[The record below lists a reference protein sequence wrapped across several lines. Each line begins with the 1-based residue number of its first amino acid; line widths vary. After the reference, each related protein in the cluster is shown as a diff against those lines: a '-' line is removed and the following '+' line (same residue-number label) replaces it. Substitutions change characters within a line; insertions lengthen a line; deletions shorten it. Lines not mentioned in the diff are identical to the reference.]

1 MGIMIIIAVIISAV
15 SLYDFYDTHNWQQL
29 TSSNRNSVVFENRNK
44 KYGAYSLRKDYN
56 DMFAIIIAAVAG
68 GLFLIMILFTSTR
81 TVYVPIAALPV
92 TDTIQ
97 LAIPAPP
104 VEDILEPTPMKI
116 KEGGGGSGTPS
127 DAVYDPTPDPQI
139 KKEDTQPNP
148 DHAIKSGK
156 GNKTTGENKDNKA
169 STTVKA
175 PNPFGSGGSGG
186 GDQGGR
192 GKGFGNDEGNGSGNG
207 SGDGSGTAKRVRLT
221 TPNTDEITTDQSC
234 TVFMKLTINAEG
246 DVIRCDNIS
255 SKTTTTDQRIINKVI
270 SIVKSQVKYSKKPG
284 ASPESTT
291 FSISLKAT

>member
-29 TSSNRNSVVFENRNK
+29 TSSARNSVVFEHRNK

-68 GLFLIMILFTSTR
+68 GLFLLLILFTSTR
-81 TVYVPIAALPV
+81 TVYIAVAALPE
-92 TDTIQ
+92 TDTTQ
-97 LAIPAPP
+97 LIIPAPP

-127 DAVYDPTPDPQI
+127 DAPFDPTPDPQI
-139 KKEDTQPNP
+139 KKQDTQKNP
-148 DHAIKSGK
+148 DEAVKSGQ
-156 GNKTTGENKDNKA
+156 GNKNTGENKDNKA

-186 GDQGGR
+186 GDKGGR
-192 GKGFGNDEGNGSGNG
+192 GKGFGNDEGNGSGVG
-207 SGDGSGTAKRVRLT
+207 KGDGSGTTKRVRLNN
-221 TPNTDEITTDQSC
+221 PNTDEISTDQSC
-234 TVFMKLTINAEG
+234 DIHLKLTINAEG

-255 SKTTTTDQRIINKVI
+255 SLTTTTDQRIISKVM
-270 SIVKSQVKYSKKPG
+270 SIVKSQVKYNKKPG
-284 ASPESTT
+284 ASPEQAFFT
-291 FSISLKAT
+291 INIKAT